1 MAIKIKNDVELSV
14 SPKDLFKKMNLKN
27 QAVDIDVEIPDSF
40 FLNLL
45 EEFFERE
52 YLNDISDREFA
63 IPEGKKGSK
72 VQWVQID
79 RLPIHPNQNADYDLL
94 TRWQGALSCLHAWGY
109 KLIFLLLR
117 SQGRTR
123 IFLGTKS
130 DTQNIS
136 SDQALEQIREATFGS
151 MPGVGLRVLNNEE
164 ELEIAT
170 ILNGKGGYGNG
181 INSLTE
187 IGAITGIPSF
197 IGNDKGRLIQTLDQL
212 AFGIRDQHDQERD
225 YALLVIADPIE
236 DREISDLIAR
246 YRAIGS
252 QIHSSVKSTVSQSSA
267 ISESKAANGFLGAGV
282 SILGMLLGGVL
293 GSTLLAGG
301 AAAAAAGAAASGL
314 GIGTSIGASLGS
326 QLGNAIAGGLG
337 LNAQKSTSGTS
348 TLNTEFL
355 DKFAEYAETM
365 TELNIKRLTD
375 GRNFGFWNTGVYVL
389 GAQPKDVTTVSG
401 MLRSIYSGDQT
412 YLEPI
417 RLHHFRNSESA
428 RSIVCGSFELL
439 PLVNME
445 FVGDYSRYKK
455 SGADETQWHILG
467 RQYQYISTP
476 INTKEL
482 SLTTSLPRQ
491 DVPGLRFVKTAVR
504 FANNPSPCGGD
515 KITLGN
521 LVDMGIVYGTTY
533 DIDCNS
539 LVRHALVA
547 GSTGSGK
554 STTCKKILE
563 EVMERDVPM
572 MIIEP
577 AKDDYVRW
585 ALEMN
590 KNLPPEKQFRIYMPG
605 VSEFE
610 GTKVEELRL
619 NGYQP
624 ACVKGGKA
632 DLLQHSETF
641 ATLLNAC
648 LPSED
653 VISILIEEVV
663 HAAITDAMRAAA
675 IDIESDLV
683 SPEDIKSY
691 PNIDDMLDT
700 AKIVMNRKQYGHENK
715 DNLTEI
721 LTTRFR
727 SLSRGMRGKVMNV
740 SGSVDFDRLFGS
752 NVIVNVSRLSG
763 TKDKAIVMSLLMNA
777 LYEYRISKYSYDEE
791 YREKAQRNKL
801 MHLCLVEEAHNV
813 LLKPKDSGRSG
824 SPQSAAADLFG
835 NMLSEVRGYGQGF
848 VIVDQVPTR
857 LIDDVIKNTNYKI
870 VHRLTAPDDQR
881 VMASCMAFREDQ
893 QYIIPALEKGNAII
907 YGDEDDAAVWVKI
920 PPPVAGNK

>member
-1 MAIKIKNDVELSV
+1 MGIKIKNDVELKV
-14 SPKDLFKKMNLKN
+14 SPKDIFKKINLKN
-27 QAVDIDVEIPDSF
+27 QTVDIDIEIPDSF

-52 YLNDISDREFA
+52 YLNDVSDREFA
-63 IPEGKKGSK
+63 APEARKGSK

-109 KLIFLLLR
+109 KLVFLLLR

-151 MPGVGLRVLNNEE
+151 MPGVGLRVLSKEE
-164 ELEIAT
+164 ELEITT
-170 ILNGKGGYGNG
+170 ILNGKGSYGNG

-197 IGNDKGRLIQTLDQL
+197 IGNDEGRLIQTLDQL
-212 AFGIRDQHDQERD
+212 AFGIRDQHEQERD
-225 YALLVIADPIE
+225 YALLVIADPIK
-236 DREISDLIAR
+236 DSEISELIAR

-252 QIHSSVKSTVSQSSA
+252 QIHSSVKTSVNESSGITESKASTIGAVFGILGPIAGSLLGARFGDVRTGAILGSTVSNA
-267 ISESKAANGFLGAGV
+267 LAG
-282 SILGMLLGGVL
+282 LLGLSAEKKGS
-293 GSTLLAGG
+293 GSTLVN
-301 AAAAAAGAAASGL
+301 
-314 GIGTSIGASLGS
+314 I
-326 QLGNAIAGGLG
+326 
-337 LNAQKSTSGTS
+337 
-348 TLNTEFL
+348 EFL
-355 DKFAEYAETM
+355 DKFAEYAEEM
-365 TELNIKRLTD
+365 TELNVKRLTD

-417 RLHHFRNSESA
+417 RLHHFKNSESA
-428 RSIVCGSFELL
+428 RSIVCGCFDLL
-439 PLVNME
+439 PLADVKFE
-445 FVGDYSRYKK
+445 GDYDRYKK
-455 SGADETQWHILG
+455 SGTDETQWHILG

-482 SLTTSLPRQ
+482 SLATSLPRQ

-504 FANNPSPCGGD
+504 FANNPSPCVGD
-515 KITLGN
+515 KITVGN

-563 EVMERDVPM
+563 EVMSRDVPM

-590 KNLPPEKQFRIYMPG
+590 KTLPPEKQFKIYMPG
-605 VSEFE
+605 VTEFE

-624 ACVKGGKA
+624 ACAKGGKA

-663 HAAITDAMRAAA
+663 HAAVTDAMRAAA

-700 AKIVMNRKQYGHENK
+700 AKAVMNRKQYGHENK

-721 LTTRFR
+721 LTTRFK

-740 SGSVDFDRLFGS
+740 SRSVDFDELFSS

-777 LYEYRISKYSYDEE
+777 LYEYRVSKYCYDEK
-791 YREKAQRNKL
+791 YRAQAQQNKL

-813 LLKPKDSGRSG
+813 LLKPQDSGRGG

-920 PPPVAGNK
+920 PPPGSSN

>member
-14 SPKDLFKKMNLKN
+14 SPKDLFKKMNLKD
-27 QAVDIDVEIPDSF
+27 QAVDIDIEVPDSF

-52 YLNDISDREFA
+52 YLNDVSDRVFA
-63 IPEGKKGSK
+63 KPEGKKGSK
-72 VQWVQID
+72 IEWVQID
-79 RLPIHPNQNADYDLL
+79 RLPIHPNQNANYDLL

-109 KLIFLLLR
+109 KLVFLLLR
-117 SQGRTR
+117 SQGKTR

-151 MPGVGLRVLNNEE
+151 MPGVGLKTLSKEE

-170 ILNGKGGYGNG
+170 ILNGRGGYGNG

-197 IGNDKGRLIQTLDQL
+197 IGNDEGRLIQTLDQL
-212 AFGIRDQHDQERD
+212 AFGVRDQQEQERD
-225 YALLVIADPIE
+225 YALLVIADPID
-236 DREISDLIAR
+236 DREISRLIAR

-252 QIHSSVKSTVSQSSA
+252 QIHSSVRTSVNESSGLN
-267 ISESKAANGFLGAGV
+267 ETKASGASAGLSV
-282 SILGMLLGGVL
+282 FSSIAGTLLGVAFGNIHAGSL
-293 GSTLLAGG
+293 IGSTLGT
-301 AAAAAAGAAASGL
+301 GL
-314 GIGTSIGASLGS
+314 GGLLGITT
-326 QLGNAIAGGLG
+326 GKTATG
-337 LNAQKSTSGTS
+337 STSV
-348 TLNTEFL
+348 NTEFL
-355 DKFAEYAETM
+355 DKFAEYAEEM
-365 TELNIKRLTD
+365 TELNIKRLVD

-389 GAQPKDVTTVSG
+389 GAQPKDVTTVCG

-417 RLHHFRNSESA
+417 RLHHFKHGDSA
-428 RSIVCGSFELL
+428 RSIVCGNFDLL
-439 PLVNME
+439 PLVDVKFDNNS
-445 FVGDYSRYKK
+445 DRYKQY
-455 SGADETQWHILG
+455 GADNNQWHILG
-467 RQYQYISTP
+467 TQYQYISTP

-504 FANNPSPCGGD
+504 FANNPSSCIGDD
-515 KITLGN
+515 KITIGS

-554 STTCKKILE
+554 STTCKRILQ
-563 EVMERDVPM
+563 EVLARGVPM

-590 KNLPPEKQFRIYMPG
+590 KTLPPEKQFKIYMPG
-605 VSEFE
+605 ITEFE
-610 GTKVEELRL
+610 GTKVEELRI

-624 ACVKGGKA
+624 ACAKGGKA

-641 ATLLNAC
+641 ATLMNAC

-663 HAAITDAMRAAA
+663 HTAITDAMKVAD
-675 IDIESDLV
+675 IDIENDFV
-683 SPEDIKSY
+683 SPEDIVSY
-691 PNIDDMLDT
+691 PTIDDMLDT
-700 AKIVMNRKQYGHENK
+700 AKVVMNRKQYGHENK

-721 LTTRFR
+721 LTTRFK
-727 SLSRGMRGKVMNV
+727 SLSRGMRGRIMNV
-740 SGSVDFDRLFGS
+740 SRSVDFEELFGS

-763 TKDKAIVMSLLMNA
+763 TKDKAILMSLMMNA
-777 LYEYRISKYSYDEE
+777 LYEYRISKYNTDEE
-791 YREKAQRNKL
+791 YRANAQRNKL

-813 LLKPKDSGRSG
+813 LLKPNDGGRGG

-920 PPPVAGNK
+920 PHP